1 MKILAV
7 DDSVVI
13 RDQVA
18 ETLYKAGYNQ
28 FDTAVDGIDALEQI
42 NEVEDPYDFFI
53 VDINM
58 PRMDGLTL
66 ISNIRN
72 KFDYMD
78 TPIMVLSTER
88 SSDMKRKGKAAGATS
103 WIVKPFEQD
112 KFIAGIEKTLK
123 YVADAEKL
131 FE

>member
-7 DDSVVI
+7 DDSSVI

-18 ETLYKAGYNQ
+18 ETLYKAGYNE
-28 FDTAVDGIDALEQI
+28 FDTAVDGLDALEQVS
-42 NEVEDPYDFFI
+42 EAEDPYDFFI

-58 PRMDGLTL
+58 PRMDGFEFIT
-66 ISNIRN
+66 SVRN
-72 KFDYMD
+72 KYDYMD

-88 SSDMKRKGKAAGATS
+88 SNEMKRKGKSVGATS
-103 WIVKPFEQD
+103 WIVKPFDQD

-123 YVADAEKL
+123 YVNDAKEL
-131 FE
+131 FD